1 MKFNIFLVIPLL
13 ILIIILVIPYQIKL
27 QEKFADDDY
36 LRDLKK
42 AAGYYVPPP
51 KDEPVTTYASLYK
64 KNFGAYDWK
73 FPGEMTPQEIKDVW
87 QKERDIQLKKKYGED
102 SREYIASKLADS
114 PKRTTDEIR
123 KFMSLYWPFRN
134 TEKY

>member
-1 MKFNIFLVIPLL
+1 MKYTISLVIPLL

-51 KDEPVTTYASLYK
+51 SETPSSSYADLYK
-64 KNFGAYDWK
+64 TRFNVLDWK
-73 FPGEMTPQEIKDVW
+73 FPGELTSQEMKDIW
-87 QKERDIQLKKKYGED
+87 EKERDLQLKKQYGED
-102 SREYIASKLADS
+102 SREYVVSKLADS

-123 KFMSLYWPFRN
+123 KYMSLYWPFRN

>member
-1 MKFNIFLVIPLL
+1 MKVFPVLALF
-13 ILIIILVIPYQIKL
+13 ILIITLFLPYSIHLK
-27 QEKFADDDY
+27 EKFADDDY
-36 LRDLKK
+36 LRDLKV
-42 AAGYYVPPP
+42 AAGYSVPPP
-51 KDEPVTTYASLYK
+51 SDEPITTYANLYK

-87 QKERDIQLKKKYGED
+87 AKERDIQLKNKYGED

-114 PKRTTDEIR
+114 PKRTTDEIK

>member
-1 MKFNIFLVIPLL
+1 MKVFPLAALFILL
-13 ILIIILVIPYQIKL
+13 ITLFLPYSIQLK
-27 QEKFADDDY
+27 EKFADDDY

-51 KDEPVTTYASLYK
+51 TDESPTTFASLYK

-73 FPGEMTPQEIKDVW
+73 FPGEMTPQELKDVW
-87 QKERDIQLKKKYGED
+87 AKERDIQLKKKYGED
-102 SREYIASKLADS
+102 SREYIATKLADS
-114 PKRTTDEIR
+114 PKRTPDEIR

-134 TEKY
+134 TETY

>member
-1 MKFNIFLVIPLL
+1 MKVFTLFTLL
-13 ILIIILVIPYQIKL
+13 ILVIILFLPYSIQI
-27 QEKFADDDY
+27 QEKFVDDDY

-42 AAGYYVPPP
+42 ASGYYVPPP
-51 KDEPVTTYASLYK
+51 TDEPITTYASLYK

-87 QKERDIQLKKKYGED
+87 QQERDLELKKKYGED

-114 PKRTTDEIR
+114 PKLTIDEIK
-123 KFMSLYWPFRN
+123 KFFSLYWPFRN

>member
-1 MKFNIFLVIPLL
+1 MKINYTVSIGLF
-13 ILIIILVIPYQIKL
+13 ILVLICLVPYRFFM
-27 QEKFADDDY
+27 EGFADDDY

-51 KDEPVTTYASLYK
+51 SETPSSSYADLYK
-64 KNFGAYDWK
+64 TRFNVLDWK
-73 FPGEMTPQEIKDVW
+73 FPGELTSQEMKDIW
-87 QKERDIQLKKKYGED
+87 EKERDLQLKKQYGED
-102 SREYIASKLADS
+102 SREYVVSKLADS

-123 KFMSLYWPFRN
+123 KYMSLYWPFRN